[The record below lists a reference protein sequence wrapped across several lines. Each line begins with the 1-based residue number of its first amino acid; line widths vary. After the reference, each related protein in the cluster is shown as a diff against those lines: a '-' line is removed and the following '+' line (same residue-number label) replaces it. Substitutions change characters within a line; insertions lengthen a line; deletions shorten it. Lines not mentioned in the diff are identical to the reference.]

1 MKKYLSIER
10 VKTIFIPVAG
20 EMYSVRFRDMGQ
32 KANCGVFVTND
43 KNVADALER
52 HPDFN
57 KYFFIESGDVEEE
70 PKPARIFDKEYPDV
84 HRTQEANKV
93 LVSEYGIDKE
103 TLKSKE
109 DALFAAEKLNIS
121 FPNLQ

>member
-1 MKKYLSIER
+1 MKKYLSTER

-43 KNVADALER
+43 KNVADVLER

-57 KYFFIESGDVEEE
+57 KYFFLESGEVAEE
-70 PKPARIFDKEYPDV
+70 PKPEHVFDKEYPDV

-109 DALFAAEKLNIS
+109 DALFVASKLNIS